1 MCVCEGETETQT
13 HTDTHTHTH
22 THTHTEGQR
31 GEIETEIHRELVEV
45 GGHLG
50 AVCSL
55 PPPLHEF

>member
-1 MCVCEGETETQT
+1 MCVCVRERQTETQT
-13 HTDTHTHTH
+13 HTLTQRGR
-22 THTHTEGQR
+22 EGQK
-31 GEIETEIHRELVEV
+31 GEIETEIHRELVKV